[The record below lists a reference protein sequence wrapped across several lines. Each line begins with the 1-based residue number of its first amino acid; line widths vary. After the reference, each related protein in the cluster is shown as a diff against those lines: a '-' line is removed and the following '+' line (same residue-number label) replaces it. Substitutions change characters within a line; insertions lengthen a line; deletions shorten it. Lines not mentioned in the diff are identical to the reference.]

1 MLLVRLAL
9 RTLVGMAGLWL
20 AQKFVA
26 GVHFADTQS
35 LVIAALLLGVVNA
48 IVRPVVFFF
57 TLPLTL
63 VTLGL
68 FLLVVNAG
76 MIGLTA
82 WLMDGFTV
90 AGFWP
95 ALFAALVVGVTSWFG
110 HMLIGPR
117 EETD

>member
-1 MLLVRLAL
+1 MLLVRLVL
-9 RTLVGMAGLWL
+9 RTLFGMAGLWL
-20 AQKFVA
+20 AQKFVP

-48 IVRPVVFFF
+48 VVRPIVFFF
-57 TLPLTL
+57 TLPITL

-90 AGFWP
+90 TSFWA
-95 ALFAALVVGVTSWFG
+95 ALFASVVVGVTSWLG
-110 HMLIGPR
+110 HMLIGPHEAR
-117 EETD
+117 E

>member
-1 MLLVRLAL
+1 MLLVRLLL

-20 AQKFVA
+20 AQKFVD
-26 GVHFADTQS
+26 GIDFTDTRS

-48 IVRPVVFFF
+48 IVRPIVFFF
-57 TLPLTL
+57 TLPLTF

-68 FLLVVNAG
+68 FLLVVNAA
-76 MIGLTA
+76 MLALTA

-95 ALFAALVVGVTSWFG
+95 ALFGAIVVGVVSWFG
-110 HMLIGPR
+110 HMLIGPH
-117 EETD
+117 EERG

>member
-1 MLLVRLAL
+1 MLLVRLVL
-9 RTLVGMAGLWL
+9 RTLFGMAGLWL
-20 AQKFVA
+20 AQRFVP
-26 GVHFADTQS
+26 GIHFADTQS

-48 IVRPVVFFF
+48 IVRPIVFFF

-68 FLLVVNAG
+68 FLLVVNAA
-76 MIGLTA
+76 MLALTA

-95 ALFAALVVGVTSWFG
+95 AIFGALVVGVVSWFG
-110 HMLIGPR
+110 HMLIGPNEER
-117 EETD
+117 E

>member
-1 MLLVRLAL
+1 MLLVRLVL
-9 RTLVGMAGLWL
+9 RTLFGMAGLWL
-20 AQKFVA
+20 AQKFVP
-26 GVHFADTQS
+26 GVYFSDTQN

-57 TLPLTL
+57 TLPITFI
-63 VTLGL
+63 TLGL
-68 FLLVVNAG
+68 FLLVVNAA

-95 ALFAALVVGVTSWFG
+95 ALFAAIVVGVTSWLG

-117 EETD
+117 EERD

>member
-1 MLLVRLAL
+1 MLLARLLL
-9 RTLVGMAGLWL
+9 RTLFGMAGLWL
-20 AQKFVA
+20 AQKFVP
-26 GVHFADTQS
+26 GIHFADSQS

-48 IVRPVVFFF
+48 VVRPIVFFF

-76 MIGLTA
+76 MLALTA
-82 WLMDGFTV
+82 YLMDGFTV

-95 ALFAALVVGVTSWFG
+95 ALWGALVVGIVSWFG
-110 HMLIGPR
+110 HMLIGPH
-117 EETD
+117 EEGG

>member
-1 MLLVRLAL
+1 MLLVRLVL

-20 AQKFVA
+20 ARKFVP
-26 GVHFADTQS
+26 GIHFADTQS

-90 AGFWP
+90 GGFWP
-95 ALFAALVVGVTSWFG
+95 AIFGALVVGVTSWFG
-110 HMLIGPR
+110 HMLIGPNEER
-117 EETD
+117 E

>member
-9 RTLVGMAGLWL
+9 RTLFGMAGLWL
-20 AQKFVA
+20 AQRFVP
-26 GVHFADTQS
+26 GIHFADTQS
-35 LVIAALLLGVVNA
+35 LVIAALVLGVVNA
-48 IVRPVVFFF
+48 VVRPVVFFF
-57 TLPLTL
+57 TLPLTV

-68 FLLVVNAG
+68 FLLVVNAA

-90 AGFWP
+90 SGFWP
-95 ALFAALVVGVTSWFG
+95 ALFASIVVGVISWLG

-117 EETD
+117 EERE

>member
-1 MLLVRLAL
+1 MLLVRLVL
-9 RTLVGMAGLWL
+9 RTLFGMAGLWL
-20 AQKFVA
+20 AQKFVP
-26 GVHFADTQS
+26 GIHFDSTQD

-48 IVRPVVFFF
+48 VVRPIVFFF
-57 TLPLTL
+57 TLPITL

-82 WLMDGFTV
+82 WLMGGFTV

-95 ALFAALVVGVTSWFG
+95 ALFASLVVGVTSWFG
-110 HMLIGPR
+110 HMLIGPH
-117 EETD
+117 EEGQ

>member
-1 MLLVRLAL
+1 MLLVRLVL
-9 RTLVGMAGLWL
+9 RTLFGMAGLWL
-20 AQKFVA
+20 AQKFVP

-48 IVRPVVFFF
+48 IVRPIVFFF

-76 MIGLTA
+76 MLALTA

-95 ALFAALVVGVTSWFG
+95 AIFGALVVGVTSWFG
-110 HMLIGPR
+110 HMLIGPNEER
-117 EETD
+117 E

>member
-1 MLLVRLAL
+1 MLLARLLL
-9 RTLVGMAGLWL
+9 RTLFGMAGLWL
-20 AQKFVA
+20 AQKFVP
-26 GVHFADTQS
+26 GMDFKDGQS

-76 MIGLTA
+76 MLALTA
-82 WLMDGFTV
+82 YLMDGFTV
-90 AGFWP
+90 SGFWP
-95 ALFAALVVGVTSWFG
+95 ALWGALVVGVVSWFG
-110 HMLIGPR
+110 HMLIGPH
-117 EETD
+117 EEGG

>member
-1 MLLVRLAL
+1 MLLIRLFL

-20 AQKFVA
+20 AQRFVQ
-26 GVHFADTQS
+26 GIQFSDTQS

-48 IVRPVVFFF
+48 VVRPVVFFF
-57 TLPLTL
+57 TLPITFI
-63 VTLGL
+63 TFGL

-90 AGFWP
+90 AGIWP
-95 ALFAALVVGVTSWFG
+95 ALFGAVIVGVVSWLG

-117 EETD
+117 EERN